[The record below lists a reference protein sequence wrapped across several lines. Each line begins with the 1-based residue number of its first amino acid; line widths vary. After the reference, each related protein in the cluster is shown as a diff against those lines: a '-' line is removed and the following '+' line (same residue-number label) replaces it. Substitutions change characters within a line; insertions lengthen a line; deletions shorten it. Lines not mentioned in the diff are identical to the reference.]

1 MGKEKVV
8 LIDTSS
14 WIEALRSTGRPD
26 VRNKVGNLMIDGSA
40 AWCDMVAV
48 ELWNGA
54 RGAYERQKLSE
65 LQEEI
70 ICLETTPEVWQTA
83 RLLAQRCREAGQ
95 TVPSADLV
103 ITACALANNAE
114 IEHRDSHI
122 GLILKVHRGEKRKG
136 L

>member
-14 WIEALRSTGRPD
+14 WIEALRSIGRPD
-26 VRNKVGNLMIDGSA
+26 VRNKVENLMIDGSA

-65 LQEEI
+65 LEDEI
-70 ICLETTPEVWQTA
+70 ICLEATPEVWQTA
-83 RLLAQRCREAGQ
+83 RLLAQRCRDAGK

-114 IEHRDSHI
+114 IEHCDSHI
-122 GLILKVHRGEKRKG
+122 DLILKVHREEKKKN
-136 L
+136 